1 MWQNSAMKLTSETI
15 AAIATPPGRGGV
27 GIIRI
32 SGENLDAISDGI
44 IGALPEA
51 RRAAYR
57 RFRDAS
63 GEIIDE
69 GLALYF
75 PAPHSFTGEEVL
87 ELQGHGGPI
96 ILDMLMERV
105 LELGARPARP
115 GEFSERAFLNN
126 KLDLAQAEAI
136 ADLID
141 SSSRAAAR
149 LANRSLQGEF
159 SKQVHALVDQLI
171 HLRMYVEAAIDFP
184 EEEIDFLS
192 DGKVSAD
199 LHSIEEK
206 IEHVQNSARIGAL
219 LRDGMQ
225 LVIAG
230 RPNAGKSSLLNA
242 LSGRES
248 AIVTDVPG
256 TTRDLL
262 REQIQIDG
270 MPLHLIDTAGL
281 RHSED
286 TVEQIGI
293 RRAREEIGKA
303 DLILWVFDAG
313 AGLEQDRE
321 DLEALPDGIPVT
333 LICNKI
339 DKSGAKCAESHQYM
353 HEMIGLSAK
362 TGEGIETL
370 ISHLK
375 ATMGY
380 QGEESGEFIARR
392 RHLEALKKAR
402 KHLDS
407 GRLALDQSL
416 SGELLAED
424 LRQAQMAL
432 SGITGEFTADDL
444 LGEIFAS
451 FCIGK

>member
-1 MWQNSAMKLTSETI
+1 MKLTSETI

-32 SGENLDAISDGI
+32 SGESLHEISDGI
-44 IGALPEA
+44 IGTLPEP

-57 RFRDAS
+57 RFRDAA

-149 LANRSLQGEF
+149 LANRSLQGQF
-159 SKQVHALVDQLI
+159 SKQVHALVDQLV

-192 DGKVSAD
+192 DGKVSTD
-199 LHSIEEK
+199 LQAISEK
-206 IEHVQNSARIGAL
+206 LDHVQNSARIGAL

-339 DKSGAKCAESHQYM
+339 DKKDAKCSEIHHYG

-370 ISHLK
+370 IAHLK

-392 RHLEALKKAR
+392 RHLDALKKAR

-407 GRLALDQSL
+407 GRRALDQSL

-432 SGITGEFTADDL
+432 SEITGEFTADDL

>member
-32 SGENLDAISDGI
+32 SGESLHEISDGI
-44 IGALPEA
+44 IGTLPEP

-57 RFRDAS
+57 RFRDAA

-149 LANRSLQGEF
+149 LANRSLQGQF
-159 SKQVHALVDQLI
+159 SKQVHELVDQLV

-192 DGKVSAD
+192 DGKVSTD
-199 LHSIEEK
+199 LQAISEK
-206 IEHVQNSARIGAL
+206 LDHVQNSARIGAL

-321 DLEALPDGIPVT
+321 DLQALPDGIPVT

-339 DKSGAKCAESHQYM
+339 DKKDAKCSEIHHYG

-362 TGEGIETL
+362 TGEGVETL
-370 ISHLK
+370 IAHLK

-392 RHLEALKKAR
+392 RHLDALKKAR

-407 GRLALDQSL
+407 GRRALDQSL

-432 SGITGEFTADDL
+432 SEITGEFTADDL

>member
-1 MWQNSAMKLTSETI
+1 MWQNSAMRLTSETI

-32 SGENLDAISDGI
+32 SGENLDEISNGI
-44 IGALPEA
+44 IGALPEP

-96 ILDMLMERV
+96 ILDMLMERL

-149 LANRSLQGEF
+149 LANRSLQGKF

-199 LHSIEEK
+199 LQFISQQL
-206 IEHVQNSARIGAL
+206 EHVQNSARIGAL

-313 AGLEQDRE
+313 VGIEQDRE
-321 DLEALPDGIPVT
+321 DLEALPEGIPVT
-333 LICNKI
+333 LVCNKI
-339 DKSGAKCAESHQYM
+339 DKMDAKCPESHQYG

-362 TGEGIETL
+362 TGEGVETL
-370 ISHLK
+370 IAHLK

-392 RHLEALKKAR
+392 RHLDALRKAR
-402 KHLDS
+402 KHLHS
-407 GRLALDQSL
+407 GRLALDRSL

-432 SGITGEFTADDL
+432 SEITGEFTADDL

>member
-32 SGENLDAISDGI
+32 SGEGLHEISDGI
-44 IGALPEA
+44 IGTLPEP

-57 RFRDAS
+57 RFRDAA

-149 LANRSLQGEF
+149 LANRSLQGQF
-159 SKQVHALVDQLI
+159 SKQVHELVDQLV

-192 DGKVSAD
+192 DGKVSTD
-199 LHSIEEK
+199 LQAISEK
-206 IEHVQNSARIGAL
+206 LDHVQNSARIGAL

-321 DLEALPDGIPVT
+321 DLQALPDGIPVT

-339 DKSGAKCAESHQYM
+339 DKKDAKCSEIHHYG

-362 TGEGIETL
+362 TGEGVETL
-370 ISHLK
+370 IAHLK

-392 RHLEALKKAR
+392 RHLDALKKAR

-407 GRLALDQSL
+407 GRRALDQSL

-432 SGITGEFTADDL
+432 SEITGEFTADDL